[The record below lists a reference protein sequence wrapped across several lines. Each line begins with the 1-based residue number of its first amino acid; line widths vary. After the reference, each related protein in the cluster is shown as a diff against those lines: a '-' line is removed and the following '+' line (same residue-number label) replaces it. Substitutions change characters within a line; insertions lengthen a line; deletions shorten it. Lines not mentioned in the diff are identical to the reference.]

1 MYQAEKILPPRTN
14 VAIRRRPPKSTWLH
28 FNLNCA
34 TATAMRR
41 MGKRRRTE
49 RDGGR
54 RRPAEE
60 RARACGDFLRLRP
73 KSVVD
78 KERLKESIGQVPY
91 CSETKFNGL
100 QMVSRV
106 IRNRTPQY
114 KDQEV
119 GKIWEQNHFNQA
131 ANGPVR
137 MAQVQKPLYLI
148 QR

>member
-1 MYQAEKILPPRTN
+1 MNIPSRKNPPSTHQCRDPSPAAEVDLASLQLELRDGDGDAEN
-14 VAIRRRPPKSTWLH
+14 GEAAAHGARRRL
-28 FNLNCA
+28 
-34 TATAMRR
+34 
-41 MGKRRRTE
+41 
-49 RDGGR
+49 
-54 RRPAEE
+54 AEE

-148 QR
+148 QH

>member
-1 MYQAEKILPPRTN
+1 
-14 VAIRRRPPKSTWLH
+14 
-28 FNLNCA
+28 
-34 TATAMRR
+34 

-106 IRNRTPQY
+106 IRNGTPQY
-114 KDQEV
+114 KNQDDGTFV
-119 GKIWEQNHFNQA
+119 GQNQLNRLQ
-131 ANGPVR
+131 
-137 MAQVQKPLYLI
+137 MVQFECPKDRNPCVSSI
-148 QR
+148 FG